1 MICMCLDCTTTLH
14 TLHGLSLRVL
24 FLHST
29 TSYNI
34 CHIQLRSTAF
44 SPTIHA
50 QTPPDLTT
58 QSSDSPLALAK
69 RDSIDSTILKYH
81 ATGTR
86 QKQGSQQPDGK
97 HRKSHKIPQMIAKSK
112 KNMFKNLRCPD
123 VFLMYWSELTW
134 DSASSYGR
142 KMRCAN
148 NWAERASAPTC
159 PGRARRHRHCIHV
172 RKEENIKI
180 DVEYDNNIMRIS

>member
-69 RDSIDSTILKYH
+69 RDSIDSTILISCDRNKTKTREST
-81 ATGTR
+81 TGWKAS
-86 QKQGSQQPDGK
+86 QKSQNTANDREIK
-97 HRKSHKIPQMIAKSK
+97 KKCSK
-112 KNMFKNLRCPD
+112 
-123 VFLMYWSELTW
+123 TW
-134 DSASSYGR
+134 DVLMSSW
-142 KMRCAN
+142 CIDQ
-148 NWAERASAPTC
+148 NWLGIQPARTAGKCDAPTTE
-159 PGRARRHRHCIHV
+159 PSVHRHPPAQAAPADIV
-172 RKEENIKI
+172 TVYTSGKKKI
-180 DVEYDNNIMRIS
+180 

>member
-112 KNMFKNLRCPD
+112 KTCSK
-123 VFLMYWSELTW
+123 TW
-134 DSASSYGR
+134 DVLMSSW
-142 KMRCAN
+142 CIDQ
-148 NWAERASAPTC
+148 NWLGIQPARTAGKCDAPTTE
-159 PGRARRHRHCIHV
+159 PSVHRHPPAQAAPADIV
-172 RKEENIKI
+172 TVYTSGKKKI
-180 DVEYDNNIMRIS
+180 

>member
-69 RDSIDSTILKYH
+69 RDSIDSTILISCDRNKTKTREST
-81 ATGTR
+81 TGWKAS
-86 QKQGSQQPDGK
+86 QKSQNTAND
-97 HRKSHKIPQMIAKSK
+97 REIK